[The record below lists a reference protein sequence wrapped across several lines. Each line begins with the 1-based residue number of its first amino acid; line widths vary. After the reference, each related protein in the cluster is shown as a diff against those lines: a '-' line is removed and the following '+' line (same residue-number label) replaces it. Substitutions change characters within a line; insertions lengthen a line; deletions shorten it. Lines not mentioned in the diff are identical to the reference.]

1 MASGHVN
8 RIYRPNTWQ
17 HRPSLRREDFTCQ
30 PGAVHTWHE
39 ADMPTASRNVR
50 YWVKSGKH
58 LLSLSFSGFDP
69 TATLAALSG
78 SPLIAGLAPIN
89 SPV

>member
-1 MASGHVN
+1 MN
-8 RIYRPNTWQ
+8 
-17 HRPSLRREDFTCQ
+17 
-30 PGAVHTWHE
+30 
-39 ADMPTASRNVR
+39 
-50 YWVKSGKH
+50 SGKH
-58 LLSLSFSGFDP
+58 MLALSFSAFDP